1 VTRDVEEAVGTV
13 DLEVEMT
20 QASIDDVIVTVFDT
34 GAGSAQS
41 TDYVFPSDPEVTIP
55 AGQTTGVVVLGIV
68 DDNEEE
74 TDETLVL
81 GLETDP
87 SGHVGDIQE
96 TTIRILDDDEAGAD
110 QIFADR
116 FESGSASAR

>member
-1 VTRDVEEAVGTV
+1 
-13 DLEVEMT
+13 MK
-20 QASIDDVIVTVFDT
+20 
-34 GAGSAQS
+34 
-41 TDYVFPSDPEVTIP
+41 
-55 AGQTTGVVVLGIV
+55 
-68 DDNEEE
+68 
-74 TDETLVL
+74 TLVL

-96 TTIRILDDDEAGAD
+96 TTIRDPGRRRVRAD